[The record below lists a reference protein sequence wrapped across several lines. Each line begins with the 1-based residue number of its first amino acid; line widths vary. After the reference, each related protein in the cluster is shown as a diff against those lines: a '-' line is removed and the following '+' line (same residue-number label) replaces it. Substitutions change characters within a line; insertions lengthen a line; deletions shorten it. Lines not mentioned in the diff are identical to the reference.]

1 VVEVISM
8 GGLVV
13 VVVKFKNRL
22 EIWQSF
28 VMDVCVCRRRKREA
42 KSEKSRSLY
51 EILLVSA
58 LIVVVGP

>member
-1 VVEVISM
+1 M

-28 VMDVCVCRRRKREA
+28 VMDVCAGKEKEKQRARRA
-42 KSEKSRSLY
+42 GLYMRSCWSVL
-51 EILLVSA
+51 
-58 LIVVVGP
+58 

>member
-1 VVEVISM
+1 VVKVISM

-28 VMDVCVCRRRKREA
+28 VMDVCVQEKKKRSKER
-42 KSEKSRSLY
+42 E
-51 EILLVSA
+51 EQVFI
-58 LIVVVGP
+58 